1 MNDFLPVNAAEMRAR
16 GWDTPDFL
24 YVTGDAYVDHPS
36 FGHAII
42 SRVLEHAGYTVA
54 MLPQPAWQSAEDFKR
69 FGRPRLG
76 VLVTSGNIDSMV
88 AHYTAAK
95 KPRSDDLYS
104 PGGEAGHRPD
114 RAVIVYC
121 NRIREAFGDIPII
134 IGGIEASLRRFA
146 HYDYWENKVRRSILL
161 DSRADL
167 LIYGMGEKQIVQIAD
182 ALDKGIPVR
191 KIRFVAGTCYL
202 ANKDDTV
209 DGITLAGFEQVKTD
223 KPAYAQACRVQY
235 EEQDPVRGRRLIQ
248 PHHDKLLV
256 QNPPMMPLTTKE
268 LDAVYALPYQR
279 TYHPMYEKM
288 GGIPAIAEVKFSLT
302 SCRGCYGACNFCA
315 LTFHQGRIVQ
325 SRSHESL
332 INEAKKITWEP
343 DFKGYIHDVGGP
355 TADFRAPACEKQLK
369 SGACKNRQCLFPTPC
384 KNLQADHSD
393 YLALLRKLRALDR
406 VKKVFV
412 RSGLRYDYIMAD
424 KDDTFFYELCE
435 HHVSGQLKVAPEH
448 VSANVLRYMG
458 KPAGSVYRR
467 FAEKY
472 AKINK
477 QIGKE
482 QYLVPYLMSSH
493 PGSTLQDAIELAL
506 FLKQNGLNPRQVQ
519 DFYPT
524 PGTISTAMFYTGI
537 DPYTGK
543 SVYVARDARDKAMQR
558 ALLQFKD
565 KKNHALVREALIKA
579 GRSDLIGYGADCLVP
594 PEGAHGGWRKDARR
608 KDTGRKDAPEKQKTQ
623 NNNKSYRDKN
633 NGGNKHGSNHGRES
647 IGGKGKGPAKRS
659 GGRAE
664 SKGNHAVPRGG
675 NRGRR
680 PGK

>member
-1 MNDFLPVNAAEMRAR
+1 MNEFLPASASDMRQR
-16 GWDTPDFL
+16 GWGAPDFL

-42 SRVLEHAGYTVA
+42 SRVLEKAGYTVA
-54 MLPQPAWQSAEDFKR
+54 MLPQPSWKSADDFKR

-76 VLVTSGNIDSMV
+76 VLVTSGNLDSMV

-95 KPRSDDLYS
+95 KPRSEDMYS

-121 NRIREAFGDIPII
+121 NRIREAFGDIPLI
-134 IGGIEASLRRFA
+134 IGGVEASLRRFA
-146 HYDYWENKVRRSILL
+146 HYDYWDNHVRRSILL

-167 LIYGMGEKQIVQIAD
+167 LIYGMGEKQITAIAD
-182 ALDKGIPVR
+182 ALEKGIPVR
-191 KIRFVAGTCYL
+191 KIRFVAGTCFV
-202 ANKDDTV
+202 ADKNDTI
-209 DGITLAGFEQVKTD
+209 DGVLLESFEQVKTD
-223 KPAYAQACRVQY
+223 KRAYANACRVEY
-235 EEQDPVRGRRLIQ
+235 EEQDPIRGKRLIQ

-256 QNPPMMPLTTKE
+256 QNPPMLPLTTKE
-268 LDAVYALPYQR
+268 LDAVYALPYMR
-279 TYHPMYEKM
+279 AYHPMYEAE
-288 GGIPAIAEVKFSLT
+288 GGIPAISEVKFSLT

-325 SRSHESL
+325 SRSHESIL
-332 INEAKKITWEP
+332 REAEKITWEP

-355 TADFRAPACEKQLK
+355 TADFRAPACDKQLK

-384 KNLQADHSD
+384 KHLKADHSD

-458 KPAGSVYRR
+458 KPAGDVYRR
-467 FAEKY
+467 FAQKF

-477 QIGKE
+477 EIGKE

-493 PGSTLQDAIELAL
+493 PGSTLSDAIELAL
-506 FLKQNGLNPRQVQ
+506 FLKENGLNPRQVQ

-543 SVYVARDARDKAMQR
+543 EVYVARDPREKAMQR
-558 ALLQFKD
+558 ALLQFRD
-565 KKNHALVREALIKA
+565 RKNHALVREALRRA
-579 GRSDLIGYGADCLVP
+579 GRTDLIGYGAHCLVP
-594 PEGAHGGWRKDARR
+594 PEGERGGYPSR
-608 KDTGRKDAPEKQKTQ
+608 GRNRPGSREGNRTKKINP
-623 NNNKSYRDKN
+623 NKN
-633 NGGNKHGSNHGRES
+633 NGGNKHGSNHGRKG
-647 IGGKGKGPAKRS
+647 IGGKGKGTAKRG
-659 GGRAE
+659 GGRA
-664 SKGNHAVPRGG
+664 
-675 NRGRR
+675 
-680 PGK
+680 